1 MPFKSFQEYRDQWD
15 KAFRKDPPIPLNI
28 DIELSSLC
36 NLACP
41 FCFIADPEFDKGIK
55 ESKYQGISKR
65 RFMDLNLVRKI
76 INESAAIGV
85 PALKFNWRG
94 ESTLHPNFSEI
105 LNHAST
111 ITHSNGVD
119 KRRPAFFE
127 LLINTNGNCPYTA
140 INGLM
145 KCTKIMISL
154 DSMNPETYRKMR
166 VKGNLLTAKKTI
178 NELIVKG
185 HPNIWVRRVITKEN
199 KNEDFMDVV
208 KKEWGNRVKASEHYC
223 FDRNHHGDGEHGEY
237 MGADLGRQY
246 CGYPSQRLI
255 ISSSGLV
262 YPCCIDTH
270 ETMPVGDFNK
280 QSLLEIWNGDKMR
293 DLRKELRQGT
303 FNSNIC
309 DGCTSWMSYQSP
321 KREFVQD
328 REEKSN
334 AKISPS

>member
-1 MPFKSFQEYRDQWD
+1 
-15 KAFRKDPPIPLNI
+15 
-28 DIELSSLC
+28 
-36 NLACP
+36 
-41 FCFIADPEFDKGIK
+41 
-55 ESKYQGISKR
+55 
-65 RFMDLNLVRKI
+65 
-76 INESAAIGV
+76 
-85 PALKFNWRG
+85 
-94 ESTLHPNFSEI
+94 
-105 LNHAST
+105 
-111 ITHSNGVD
+111 
-119 KRRPAFFE
+119 
-127 LLINTNGNCPYTA
+127 
-140 INGLM
+140 
-145 KCTKIMISL
+145 
-154 DSMNPETYRKMR
+154 
-166 VKGNLLTAKKTI
+166 
-178 NELIVKG
+178 
-185 HPNIWVRRVITKEN
+185 
-199 KNEDFMDVV
+199 MDVV